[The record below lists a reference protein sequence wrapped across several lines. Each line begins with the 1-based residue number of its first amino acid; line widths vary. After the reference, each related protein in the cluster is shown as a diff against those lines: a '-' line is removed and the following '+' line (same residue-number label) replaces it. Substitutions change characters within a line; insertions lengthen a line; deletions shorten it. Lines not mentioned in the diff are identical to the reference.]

1 MSDFVQAIFFMI
13 VFAILIQFLV
23 DRIKEIVGEKA
34 MAIVKPP
41 IWAAVLGVTLSLLF
55 SLDIFAM
62 FGLTALFP
70 YITQVLTG
78 LMLSAGALPLHELFA
93 KLRQSR
99 IDAEAL
105 LDISSLVEGDSNSQL
120 KRRSKSK
127 IYMGSN
133 GNDV

>member
-1 MSDFVQAIFFMI
+1 MSDFVQAIFFML

-78 LMLSAGALPLHELFA
+78 LMLSAGAVPLHELFA

-105 LDISSLVEGDSNSQL
+105 LDISSLVSGDSNSQL

-127 IYMGSN
+127 IYTGCD